1 MQDKLRTLADIG
13 HRIREARKAAR
24 MSTVEVAA
32 RSGRS
37 RDVLHRLEHGED
49 VSLSSLVAI
58 LAAIGQCIEI
68 TPSGPPTLAE
78 MARRFGPAD
87 DE

>member
-1 MQDKLRTLADIG
+1 MQDRLRTLSDIG
-13 HRIREARKAAR
+13 VRVREARKAAGLS
-24 MSTVEVAA
+24 MVEVAA
-32 RSGRS
+32 RCGRS
-37 RDVLHRLEHGED
+37 RDVLHRLEHGDD

-58 LAAIGQCIEI
+58 LSAIGQCIEI

-78 MARRFGPAD
+78 MAGRFGTSD